1 MRRLKKLLDFILL
14 SDTIQTSKH
23 NTQENEMSKWTVWAN
38 SGVFGPYEAND
49 EQGARDA
56 CARDAGYESE
66 EQMAE
71 TLEQPSELQAKEY
84 DPEDFE

>member
-1 MRRLKKLLDFILL
+1 
-14 SDTIQTSKH
+14 
-23 NTQENEMSKWTVWAN
+23 MSKWTVWAN

-71 TLEQPSELQAKEY
+71 TLEQPSDLQAKEY

>member
-1 MRRLKKLLDFILL
+1 MLDSLLL

-66 EQMAE
+66 AQMVE
-71 TLEQPSELQAKEY
+71 TLEQPSDLQAKEY